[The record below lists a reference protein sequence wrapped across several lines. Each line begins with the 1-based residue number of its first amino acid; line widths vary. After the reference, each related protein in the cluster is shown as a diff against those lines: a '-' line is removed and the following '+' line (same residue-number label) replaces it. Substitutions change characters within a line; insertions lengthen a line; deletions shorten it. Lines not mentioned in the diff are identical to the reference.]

1 MTSSLPLRFLVLA
14 LAAFALLGAAGCTP
28 QIGDKCVLSTDCST
42 QGTLVCDPT
51 QPGGYCTE
59 VNCQGN
65 LCPNQAACVLF
76 NATLPGCAY
85 NDKAGP
91 MGARTSESFCMKQ
104 CHHDSDCRAG
114 YECIDPRGAPWN
126 GVIQDDDQ
134 TQHICIGIPDPPT
147 PDASVDYDA
156 AVCQAAGP
164 PVPPLDASITYMPD
178 ASLVDAPPPDV
189 EAPDASQDTGAGDAS
204 RDSGAGDTGARDSG
218 SGDGGA
224 DSGAGEGGMDAGEGD
239 GGAADASDAGG

>member
-1 MTSSLPLRFLVLA
+1 MTSRLPLRLLVLA

-85 NDKAGP
+85 DDHAGP
-91 MGARTSESFCMKQ
+91 MGARTGESFCMKQ

-114 YECIDPRGAPWN
+114 YECIDPRSVPWD
-126 GVIQDDDQ
+126 GIILDDDQ

-178 ASLVDAPPPDV
+178 ASLVDAPPPDTGT
-189 EAPDASQDTGAGDAS
+189 PDASEGDAS
-204 RDSGAGDTGARDSG
+204 RDSGAEDTGARESG

-224 DSGAGEGGMDAGEGD
+224 PDSGTGEGGMEAGEGD
-239 GGAADASDAGG
+239 AGAADASDAGG